1 MTALEKPRYSEE
13 EYLILEETSLERHEY
28 FRGEILE
35 VAEGSPT
42 HDLIGGNLC
51 TELNVAL
58 RSSPCRVHG
67 SDLKLKIEAS
77 GLMTYADVSVVYEES
92 QFLQTSSGLVL
103 LNPQVIFEVLSKSTA
118 GYDRGEKFA
127 QYRQMPSLR
136 EYVLVSQYA
145 VFVEHFTLEPDGRW
159 ALVSYASLE
168 ESFTLETLNVTLS
181 VRDLYLKVDWE

>member
-103 LNPQVIFEVLSKSTA
+103 LNP
-118 GYDRGEKFA
+118 
-127 QYRQMPSLR
+127 
-136 EYVLVSQYA
+136 
-145 VFVEHFTLEPDGRW
+145 
-159 ALVSYASLE
+159 
-168 ESFTLETLNVTLS
+168 
-181 VRDLYLKVDWE
+181 